1 MGTKTKVTQSSK
13 RGKGQK
19 FVLSANGVTIEVD
32 QKSEGVKKRKKM
44 GGNQTRI
51 FTKK

>member
-1 MGTKTKVTQSSK
+1 MAHKAKISQSFK
-13 RGKGQK
+13 RGKGQR
-19 FVLSANGVTIEVD
+19 FVLNANGVTIEVD
-32 QKSEGVKKRKKM
+32 QKSEGVKERKKI